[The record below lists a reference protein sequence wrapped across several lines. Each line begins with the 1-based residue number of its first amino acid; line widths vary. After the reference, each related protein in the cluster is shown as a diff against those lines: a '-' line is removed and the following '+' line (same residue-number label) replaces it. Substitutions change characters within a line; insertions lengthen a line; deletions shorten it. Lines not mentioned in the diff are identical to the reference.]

1 MAFPATYN
9 FSYYLGDRF
18 DFIINPKN
26 PNGTPFDLSSFDTA
40 LFEISTE
47 RGNPLASVGIGTA
60 EIDAPNSRIVCAIL
74 PELGVQLSG
83 TSYVYDVE
91 IQDTSSSTV
100 FTLLTGG
107 ITVTKDVARTGQ
119 A

>member
-1 MAFPATYN
+1 
-9 FSYYLGDRF
+9 
-18 DFIINPKN
+18 
-26 PNGTPFDLSSFDTA
+26 
-40 LFEISTE
+40 
-47 RGNPLASVGIGTA
+47 
-60 EIDAPNSRIVCAIL
+60 L

>member
-1 MAFPATYN
+1 LFPATYAIN
-9 FSYYLGDRF
+9 YYLGDRF

-26 PNGTPFDLSSFDTA
+26 PNGTPFDLNSFDTA

-47 RGNPLASVGIGTA
+47 RGNPLASVGIGSA
-60 EIDAPNSRIVCAIL
+60 EIDVPNSRIICAIL

-91 IQDTSSSTV
+91 VQDTSSSTV
-100 FTLLTGG
+100 YTLLTGN
-107 ITVTKDVARTGQ
+107 ISVTKDVARTGQ

>member
-26 PNGTPFDLSSFDTA
+26 PNGTPFDLNSFDVA
-40 LFEISTE
+40 IFEISTE
-47 RGNPLASVGIGTA
+47 RGNALASAGTGLV

-74 PELGVQLSG
+74 PALGVQLSG